1 MFPTRDASSPVRP
14 SEGKSPWPMLS
25 ISADSLSLT
34 NEVDILGSA
43 GKFRLSP
50 IGVEGAV
57 DLVKLD
63 LSHSELVRVEA
74 PPSRF
79 WKRE

>member
-1 MFPTRDASSPVRP
+1 MLKRSTDALSPTK
-14 SEGKSPWPMLS
+14 EF
-25 ISADSLSLT
+25 
-34 NEVDILGSA
+34 DILGSE
-43 GKFRLSP
+43 GKLTLSP

-63 LSHSELVRVEA
+63 LSPSELVRIEA

-79 WKRE
+79 WTIEPWENVRVNQLLFQF